1 MPKMGDS
8 MEVGKLLSWK
18 KRSGETV
25 KLGDVIAEIETDKSN
40 VEIEAED
47 NGVLVTSVL
56 EGTEVPV
63 GEVIATIGGG
73 TLVAA
78 PAKAEA
84 TAVSASRPAAPEQKS
99 AVSVQSDGH
108 QQSTPPQ
115 ERLKASPLARKI
127 AREKNIDIAQV
138 HGTGPNGRILET
150 DVINFTGGT
159 AQAPPA
165 VRTAQL
171 APAAAV
177 STSAVPA
184 AAAVAP
190 HAPLPL
196 PKAAVAPQ
204 EGNKVTQLSQMRR
217 IIARRMVESKTTIP
231 HFYVTLEVDMGEAL
245 SLREKLNTLEE
256 GLQKISLNDFV
267 VKAAAKA
274 LVKFP
279 DVNSVFQNDT
289 VITFPAS
296 NVGIAVALDDGLIV
310 PVIKG
315 ANSLTLRQ
323 VAGAAKDLIVKA
335 RAKKLQPPDY
345 SGGSFTVSNLG
356 GFEVDNFIAII
367 DPSQG
372 AILAV
377 STIVKKPVVV
387 DNEIV
392 IRQRMNITFSG
403 DHRVIDGATGAKFV
417 QEVKR
422 LLQNPL
428 SLVE

>member
-1 MPKMGDS
+1 
-8 MEVGKLLSWK
+8 
-18 KRSGETV
+18 
-25 KLGDVIAEIETDKSN
+25 
-40 VEIEAED
+40 
-47 NGVLVTSVL
+47 
-56 EGTEVPV
+56 
-63 GEVIATIGGG
+63 
-73 TLVAA
+73 
-78 PAKAEA
+78 
-84 TAVSASRPAAPEQKS
+84 
-99 AVSVQSDGH
+99 
-108 QQSTPPQ
+108 
-115 ERLKASPLARKI
+115 
-127 AREKNIDIAQV
+127 
-138 HGTGPNGRILET
+138 
-150 DVINFTGGT
+150 
-159 AQAPPA
+159 
-165 VRTAQL
+165 
-171 APAAAV
+171 
-177 STSAVPA
+177 
-184 AAAVAP
+184 
-190 HAPLPL
+190 
-196 PKAAVAPQ
+196 
-204 EGNKVTQLSQMRR
+204 MRR